1 MCITKPFVLPEEWSM
16 SNSGKPAIGLLV
28 YLVLLLCTGR
38 LNEDIV
44 GNLCRALSEA
54 IRKDWMSIS

>member
-1 MCITKPFVLPEEWSM
+1 M